1 MLEPGLA
8 EFANDGALPFIAQRS
23 SGTTGIPKLSLLTHE
38 ACHAR
43 LEFGGYELPS
53 GPECRY
59 LALSNISFNSVKRR
73 ALMCLTS
80 GGCVT
85 LFDAVEV
92 SAVIDVIAKHR
103 INYLSAVPT
112 HAVELLK
119 VAKDNEFLFPDL
131 KAFRLSST
139 IVPEALRKE
148 VQMRLTPNLYIG
160 YGSSESGVISV
171 ARPESVRSIPG
182 VVGNVVPGM
191 EVQIIDDDGQPLPP
205 GSVGKVRLRSS
216 GMVSGYVNDAA
227 ETARIFRDG
236 WLYPGD
242 LAEYTPAGELIHH
255 GRADDVMILDG
266 INISPAAIENTLL
279 QHPAVAEAAAFP
291 IPSVQR
297 GDLPIAAVATKS
309 RASRDELLSHCRAHL
324 GTHAPIGLMIVPKL
338 PRNAE
343 GKVRKEELVQLFQRQ
358 HARQ

>member
-1 MLEPGLA
+1 
-8 EFANDGALPFIAQRS
+8 
-23 SGTTGIPKLSLLTHE
+23 
-38 ACHAR
+38 
-43 LEFGGYELPS
+43 
-53 GPECRY
+53 
-59 LALSNISFNSVKRR
+59 
-73 ALMCLTS
+73 
-80 GGCVT
+80 
-85 LFDAVEV
+85 
-92 SAVIDVIAKHR
+92 
-103 INYLSAVPT
+103 
-112 HAVELLK
+112 
-119 VAKDNEFLFPDL
+119 
-131 KAFRLSST
+131 
-139 IVPEALRKE
+139 
-148 VQMRLTPNLYIG
+148 MRLTPNLYIG